1 MCILTHNYI
10 NCNSKFIVYSLKNN
24 VLVQK
29 TFYSC
34 SGNNMYFYQ
43 RITSMLKRTRT
54 LRSSY
59 LTVQFPSTPGIA
71 SFPANDF
78 SKNDIEALHAQYP
91 ITESVAFSQTFSSEV
106 GGDQN
111 RAKSS
116 EYCSYINQVA
126 QNNFVLYHKTCIKM
140 DDMTA
145 HKK

>member
-1 MCILTHNYI
+1 
-10 NCNSKFIVYSLKNN
+10 
-24 VLVQK
+24 
-29 TFYSC
+29 
-34 SGNNMYFYQ
+34 
-43 RITSMLKRTRT
+43 MLKRTRT

-59 LTVQFPSTPGIA
+59 STVQFPSTHGIA

-78 SKNDIEALHAQYP
+78 SKNDIETLHAQYP
-91 ITESVAFSQTFSSEV
+91 ITESVAFSQAFSSEV

-116 EYCSYINQVA
+116 EYCIYINQVA
-126 QNNFVLYHKTCIKM
+126 QNNFVLCHKTCIKM